1 MNLPLHINELIA
13 SQFLSLTL
21 PFLHEIPLQL
31 HSTSLLLLSFCLSTF
46 HRAQSKCLDDKYYLC
61 VQFGFSINS
70 IILLHDWRW
79 DRTASFTTTITA
91 HFSNHDPLTEFGD
104 FSYWTKK
111 KHKFSVIELSY
122 KIKFSS
128 FHINETTF
136 TLNCLMVP
144 SKATALPEK

>member
-1 MNLPLHINELIA
+1 MRFRCSSIQHHYHYYHSVYLRFIVLKASVLTINI
-13 SQFLSLTL
+13 
-21 PFLHEIPLQL
+21 I
-31 HSTSLLLLSFCLSTF
+31 
-46 HRAQSKCLDDKYYLC
+46 C

-111 KHKFSVIELSY
+111 KHKFSVIEVSY